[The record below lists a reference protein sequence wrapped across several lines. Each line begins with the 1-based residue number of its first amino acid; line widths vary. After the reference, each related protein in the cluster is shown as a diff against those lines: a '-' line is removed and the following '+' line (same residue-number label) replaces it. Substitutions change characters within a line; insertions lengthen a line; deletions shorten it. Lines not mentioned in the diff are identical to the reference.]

1 MAEDVYLL
9 GDEGLEFITW
19 DARWPRQELKAGGL
33 SQVRPAILE
42 L

>member
-1 MAEDVYLL
+1 MAEDVYYL
-9 GDEGLEFITW
+9 DDRGLEFVTW
-19 DARWPRQELKAGGL
+19 DARWPRQELKANGL